1 MMFEEPGFPTLIHGR
16 GGVMKRFALLTGLV
30 LLSMFVWLGNANAG
44 FGIRVSGPATH
55 VSLDQFNDYVDI
67 VNSEELVG
75 LPYSMNNLDW
85 VAEFSGEVMYN
96 ALPMLDIGLGA
107 GIIMGTSEL
116 AIAAGLENWTE
127 KHKLRSYPF
136 TATGYFRPAWPLG
149 PFKPIIYGG
158 AGIYYTK
165 WSFSMAYMGSGDDY
179 SYEWELSK
187 WGFGLHGGAGFEIS
201 ILPKLSVDVGVKA
214 RWANFKGFEGTGPD
228 PEAEGEE
235 VDVLLGS
242 GYREGSPWFGPI
254 AVDEADDFDEGEI
267 DLTGYSIVVGIKV
280 MF

>member
-1 MMFEEPGFPTLIHGR
+1 MFL
-16 GGVMKRFALLTGLV
+16 
-30 LLSMFVWLGNANAG
+30 WLGNANAG

-55 VSLDQFNDYVDI
+55 VSLGQFNDYVDI

-85 VAEFSGEVMYN
+85 VAEFSGEVMYDV
-96 ALPMLDIGLGA
+96 LPMLDIGLGA

-136 TATGYFRPAWPLG
+136 TATGYLRPAWSFG

-158 AGIYYTK
+158 AGFYYTK
-165 WSFSMAYMGSGDDY
+165 WFYSMAYMGTGNDY

-187 WGFGLHGGAGFEIS
+187 WGFGFHGGAGFEIS
-201 ILPKLSVDVGVKA
+201 ILSKLSVDVGVKA
-214 RWANFKGFEGTGPD
+214 RWANFKGFEGTGPN
-228 PEAEGEE
+228 PEVEGEE
-235 VDVLLGS
+235 IDVLLGS
-242 GYREGSPWFGPI
+242 GQREGSPWFGPI

-267 DLTGYSIVVGIKV
+267 DLTGYSIVIGINV